1 MMQMRSKDQPLA
13 TPARLS
19 ESLCFTI
26 YSANLAFGKVYRPIL
41 DELGLTYPQ
50 YITIVALWEASP
62 QTVGDLGEKLFLET
76 NTLTPILK
84 RLQLMGY
91 LERQRDPKDERRVLV
106 SLTRSG
112 RQLRERALS
121 KDLVKAT
128 GLEPGAFA
136 EVQKAISKLR
146 MNLNRPSQ
154 LRLAEPD

>member
-1 MMQMRSKDQPLA
+1 MMQMRSKDQPLV

>member
-1 MMQMRSKDQPLA
+1 MRSKDQPLA

>member
-1 MMQMRSKDQPLA
+1 MRSKDQPLV